1 MATKYL
7 RQLLMTRL
15 SWVEDR
21 LIANAERNGFGD
33 VTPAMARL
41 FTHLASKPLGLS
53 ELARRLAV
61 SRQAIHKLAL
71 ESARLGYVEFEGS
84 EVDARVKHLRFTAK
98 GEAMAR
104 SAEMEL
110 LAIERTLAEHI
121 GADTLVQLKDI
132 LSRPW
137 SADEAQRASRPPAK
151 RPKA

>member
-1 MATKYL
+1 MATKFL

-41 FTHLASKPLGLS
+41 FTHLASQPLGLS

-61 SRQAIHKLAL
+61 SRQAVHKLAL
-71 ESARLGYVEFEGS
+71 EGARLGYIEFEGS
-84 EVDARVKHLRFTAK
+84 EADGRVKQLRFTPK

-104 SAEMEL
+104 SAEAEL
-110 LAIERTLAEHI
+110 LAIEQALASHI
-121 GADTLVQLKDI
+121 GQDALAQLKDA

-137 SADEAQRASRPPAK
+137 SEEETQRNTRASDKPPK
-151 RPKA
+151 R